1 MVMFRLIMWGG
12 KLIWYLLSYYLSK
25 EKDTNGKVFEL
36 GNGSSFVLKQKE
48 EWAIRINLIFGKL
61 LTELSEG

>member
-1 MVMFRLIMWGG
+1 MIFIEL
-12 KLIWYLLSYYLSK
+12 LSK
-25 EKDTNGKVFEL
+25 EKDTNGKFFEL

-61 LTELSEG
+61 LTKLSITSYIIRTSFLIPHNYK